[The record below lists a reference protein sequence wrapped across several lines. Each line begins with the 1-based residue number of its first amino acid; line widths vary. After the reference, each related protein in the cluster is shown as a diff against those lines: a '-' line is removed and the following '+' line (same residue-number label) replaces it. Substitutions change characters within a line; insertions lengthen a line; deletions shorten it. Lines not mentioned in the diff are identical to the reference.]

1 MTADERTRT
10 QLAADL
16 PGAAA
21 RGEIVAYYQPLIGV
35 AGGAVVGAEAL
46 ARWLHPRF
54 GLVSPD
60 VFIPLAEAVGN
71 IVEIG
76 DFMLDTACEFA
87 ASCCSR
93 GSAVDVAVNVSA
105 IQLRDETYAARVLE
119 TAARHGLDPRHLTIE
134 VTESEVVHNIAD
146 VGERFAVLRSA
157 GVTVSIDDFGTGES
171 SIEQLLALQAS
182 ELKIDQ
188 SLVKDRAASSKTL
201 LAAVISFAH
210 DKGLRVVAEGIET
223 STEFAEVTAL
233 GVDRVQGF
241 LTGKPMPA
249 DEFIQFLAAARSA

>member
-1 MTADERTRT
+1 MTTDERTRL

-21 RGEIVAYYQPLIGV
+21 RGEIVAYYQPLVGI

-46 ARWLHPRF
+46 ARWFHPRL
-54 GLVSPD
+54 GLIAPD

-76 DFMLDTACEFA
+76 DFMLDTACDFA
-87 ASCCSR
+87 AMCCRS
-93 GSAVDVAVNVSA
+93 GSDVDIAVNVSA
-105 IQLRDETYAARVLE
+105 IQLRDESYAARVLE

-134 VTESEVVHNIAD
+134 VTESEVVHNIVD
-146 VGERFAVLRSA
+146 VGERFAVLRAA

-182 ELKIDQ
+182 ELKIDR
-188 SLVKDRAASSKTL
+188 SLVKDRTASSKTL

-223 STEFAEVTAL
+223 STELAAVSAL

-249 DEFIQFLAAARSA
+249 EEFLQFITASRST